1 MPPTKATIMD
11 KSLGNSLHFW
21 RFCAHAK
28 REKVFQGLLST
39 IADSVPFRMNI
50 EPFPFY
56 ESVLKRN
63 SPHFYLLSFREA
75 KLLNHS
81 KNPCANLKDFV
92 PDTTGETYLFYLRMD
107 APRDFIT
114 WSNVARCFRM
124 WDLDA
129 RGFHKGMWRFWI
141 KKNHLLAIGCP
152 ASVYCKTKPQDVK
165 PIYLP
170 NKETRPRDPP

>member
-1 MPPTKATIMD
+1 MPPSKLDSGPFTVTI
-11 KSLGNSLHFW
+11 
-21 RFCAHAK
+21 
-28 REKVFQGLLST
+28 
-39 IADSVPFRMNI
+39 VPFPSHRL
-50 EPFPFY
+50 
-56 ESVLKRN
+56 VLKWQIFLLIYFL
-63 SPHFYLLSFREA
+63 PHRKA

-92 PDTTGETYLFYLRMD
+92 PDTAGETYLFYLPMD
-107 APRDFIT
+107 NPRDFTT

-141 KKNHLLAIGCP
+141 EKNHILAVGCP
-152 ASVYCKTKPQDVK
+152 ASVYCKTKLQDLK

-170 NKETRPRDPP
+170 NKEMRPKDPP